1 MANYY
6 LLIGSNQGNRK
17 NNIEAALHQIE
28 EFTGKAKA
36 VSSLYETEAWGL
48 EEQPNF
54 LNQAVHVSS
63 HEKPLNFLH
72 KLKTIEKQIGRVETV
87 KWGPRVIDIDILY
100 IDDQVI
106 DLPELKIPHQGIY
119 DRNFALIPLMEIA
132 GELTDPVKQ
141 LTVDDLYDDC
151 QDSREVYIFDE
162 SES

>member
-17 NNIEAALHQIE
+17 HNIETALQRIE
-28 EFTGKAKA
+28 AFAGKAKS

-48 EEQPNF
+48 EDQPNF
-54 LNQAVHVSS
+54 LNQAIHVSTN
-63 HEKPLNFLH
+63 EKPLDFLH
-72 KLKTIEKQIGRVETV
+72 HLKSIEKQIGRVDTV

-106 DLPELKIPHQGIY
+106 DLPELKVPHQGIY
-119 DRNFALIPLMEIA
+119 DRNFVLIPLMEIA
-132 GELTDPVKQ
+132 GEFTDPVKQ
-141 LTVDDLYDDC
+141 LTVDELYDVCHDT
-151 QDSREVYIFDE
+151 REVYIFDE